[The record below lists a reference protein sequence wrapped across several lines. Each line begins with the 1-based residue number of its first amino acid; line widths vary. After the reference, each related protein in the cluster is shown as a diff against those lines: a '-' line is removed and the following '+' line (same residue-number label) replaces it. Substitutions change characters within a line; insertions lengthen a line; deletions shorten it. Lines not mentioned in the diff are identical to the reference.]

1 MKTVKIF
8 AIAILALVASTS
20 VKAQFS
26 VGTDIVSNYVW
37 RGVEQDLTNTKGTPN
52 IQPSISFTAGK
63 FTIGAWGSAGIL
75 GTVKEVDVYATFAIS
90 SLFSITVTDYNWN
103 FSQSYFAYADG
114 TDHVF
119 EGSLNYAGVES
130 FPLSV
135 SLNTMFYG
143 ADKIAT
149 SETTSK
155 QAYSTYLELAYPI
168 SANAKIFL
176 GGSLNE
182 SANYGTSGFGITNA
196 ALKVSKSIE
205 ITDKF
210 SLPVYGVVGVNPTAK
225 DAFLVLGVTL

>member
-1 MKTVKIF
+1 MKAVKIF
-8 AIAILALVASTS
+8 AIAIIAVFTTAS

-26 VGTDIVSNYVW
+26 VDADLVSNYVW

-52 IQPSISFTAGK
+52 IQPTITFTTGK
-63 FTIGAWGSAGIL
+63 FTFGVWGSTGIL
-75 GTVKEVDVYATFAIS
+75 GSVKEVDVYATYALS
-90 SLFSITVTDYNWN
+90 SLFSLTVTDYNWN
-103 FSQSYFAYADG
+103 FSKSYFAYGTG

-143 ADKIAT
+143 ADKTA
-149 SETTSK
+149 SAK

-168 SANAKIFL
+168 SDNTKLFV

-182 SANYGTSGFGITNA
+182 SANYGTTGLGLTNI
-196 ALKVSKSIE
+196 ALKSTKTIT

>member
-1 MKTVKIF
+1 MKKVKIF

-37 RGVEQDLTNTKGTPN
+37 RGVQQDLTNTKGTPN
-52 IQPSISFTAGK
+52 IQPYISFTTGK
-63 FTIGAWGSAGIL
+63 LTIGAWGSAGIL
-75 GTVKEVDVYATFAIS
+75 GSVKEVDIYATYAFS
-90 SLFSITVTDYNWN
+90 SLFSLTVTDYNWN
-103 FSQSYFAYADG
+103 FSQSYFAYGAG

-143 ADKIAT
+143 ADKVN
-149 SETTSK
+149 SE

-168 SANAKIFL
+168 SSSAKVFL
-176 GGSLNE
+176 GGALNE
-182 SANYGTSGFGITNA
+182 SANYGTTGFGLTNIG
-196 ALKVSKSIE
+196 LKVSKAIE

-225 DAFLVLGVTL
+225 DAFMVLGITL